1 MSTISQ
7 FGHKK
12 IPLLGIEE
20 LNSKRRKNQILLL
33 FNNFNNFNINT
44 F

>member
-20 LNSKRRKNQILLL
+20 LNSKKEEP
-33 FNNFNNFNINT
+33 NT
-44 F
+44 SFIFQY